1 MDFTRID
8 YDQVQDRADQL
19 NSSSI
24 QMENLLTEIK
34 NLFDKIGTE
43 EVWSGTVASET
54 KETFGQLSAKF
65 PEFSN
70 AVNEYYK
77 YLTSAVENYKA
88 VDAMVS
94 GNQ

>member
-8 YDQVQDRADQL
+8 YGQVQAMADQL

-43 EVWSGTVASET
+43 EVWSGTAASAT
-54 KETFGQLSAKF
+54 KETFDQLSGKF
-65 PEFSN
+65 PEFSKS
-70 AVNEYYK
+70 VNEYYK
-77 YLTSAVENYKA
+77 YLNSAVENYKA

-94 GNQ
+94 GN